1 MLFLTKDEL
10 VELTQR
16 HRKSS
21 QITVLRHMG
30 IRHTVRPD
38 GSILVARSHIDSVY
52 GGKQTSRPTEEPNWA
67 GIS

>member
-1 MLFLTKDEL
+1 MLFLTKAEL
-10 VELTQR
+10 VELTE
-16 HRKSS
+16 RKRKQA
-21 QITVLRHMG
+21 QIAVLRHMG

-52 GGKQTSRPTEEPNWA
+52 GGKQTVRPTEEPNWA